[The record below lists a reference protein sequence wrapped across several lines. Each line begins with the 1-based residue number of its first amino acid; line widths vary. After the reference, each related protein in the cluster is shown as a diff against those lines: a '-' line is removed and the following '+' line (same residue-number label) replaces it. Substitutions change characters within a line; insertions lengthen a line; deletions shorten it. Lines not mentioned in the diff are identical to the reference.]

1 MAAKDWSITAFNAAC
16 GKSEGRDKIARIA
29 QYGCR
34 TITGLA
40 LVMQPEKGSAFK
52 EIADK
57 APEVMKNL
65 AMARRTHRW
74 CKEFPVIQSIPKSLE
89 IPGTL
94 DRILDLVQ
102 KVSLASF
109 MIIDHI
115 GWLKQVKVYNGGKR
129 TAAETIQLGL
139 KCLFVSNSIAAIV
152 GMQKLSK
159 TSNDEK
165 DAKKR
170 ADLKKGIFRS
180 LLCVIQNL
188 HTSKLFEFHD
198 LPVGL
203 CGVAS
208 SYIDTMKVWPELKN

>member
-1 MAAKDWSITAFNAAC
+1 MGDPA
-16 GKSEGRDKIARIA
+16 
-29 QYGCR
+29 
-34 TITGLA
+34 
-40 LVMQPEKGSAFK
+40 KGSAFRD
-52 EIADK
+52 IADK

-74 CKEFPVIQSIPKSLE
+74 CKEFPVIQSIPKSLD
-89 IPGTL
+89 IPGSL

-102 KVSLASF
+102 KVFLASF

-115 GWLKQVKVYNGGKR
+115 GWLKQCKVIKDGKR

-139 KCLFVSNSIAAIV
+139 KCLFVSNATAAIV
-152 GMQKLSK
+152 GLKKLNNTADDDK
-159 TSNDEK
+159 NAD
-165 DAKKR
+165 KR
-170 ADLKKGIFRS
+170 KDLKKGILRS
-180 LLCVIQNL
+180 VLCVIQNI
-188 HTSKLFEFHD
+188 HTSKMAEFHD

>member
-1 MAAKDWSITAFNAAC
+1 MAAKDWSVTAFNAC
-16 GKSEGRDKIARIA
+16 CSKSEGRDKIARIA

-40 LVMQPEKGSAFK
+40 QVIEPEAGSSLKAVS
-52 EIADK
+52 DK

-74 CKEFPVIQSIPKSLE
+74 CKEFPVIMSIPKSFE
-89 IPGTL
+89 IPGTM

-115 GWLKQVKVYNGGKR
+115 AWLKQVKVLKPGKR
-129 TAAETIQLGL
+129 SAPETVQLGL
-139 KCLFVSNSIAAIV
+139 KCLFVSNAIAAFV
-152 GMQKLSK
+152 GWKKLNN
-159 TSNDEK
+159 TTNDEK
-165 DAKKR
+165 NAGKR
-170 ADLKKGIFRS
+170 QELKKGILRS

-188 HTSKLFEFHD
+188 HTSKLKEFHD

-203 CGVAS
+203 AGVAS
-208 SYIDTMKVWPELKN
+208 SYIDTMKVWPELK